1 MSIVHDLLKD
11 VSVPKVVKVRQHF
24 PAPVLEDVEAAL
36 RQELGRSEIAGRA
49 LPGMRI
55 ALAVG
60 SRGMDRVAALAR
72 VTVEELKKL
81 GAIPFVVPAM
91 GSHGGAT
98 AAGQRNVLA
107 NLGVTEE
114 TVGCPILSSMET
126 VEVGRLENGL
136 PVLMDKHAYEADGI
150 VVLNRVKPHNA
161 FRGPSESGLVK
172 MLAIGLGK
180 QKGADSCH
188 TYGFGR
194 MAEFIVKM
202 AAIKLAACPVL
213 FGIATV
219 ENAYDKIMKVAAV
232 PADGLIAADQELQAE
247 AKANMPRIMFDQ
259 FDVLVIDW
267 IGKEF
272 SGGGIDGNITGRNPT
287 PYISGG
293 PSVSKIAVLD
303 VTEKSAGNANG
314 VGLADVTTRRL
325 FAKYDFDA
333 VYANA
338 LTSTVTASA
347 RIPMLVDTDREAV
360 CAALKTCYVPDTSK
374 ARLVR
379 IKNTLDLRE
388 IYVSEA
394 LLPEA
399 AANPSLEVAGTLGA
413 MAFAGDGT
421 LADPW

>member
-1 MSIVHDLLKD
+1 MSIVNELLRD
-11 VSVPKVVKVRQHF
+11 VPIPKVVKVAQRF
-24 PAPVLEDVEAAL
+24 PSSALDDIETAL
-36 RQELGRSEIAGRA
+36 RQELAKDEISR
-49 LPGMRI
+49 LVKPGMRI

-60 SRGMDRVAALAR
+60 SRGMDRVAVLAR
-72 VTVEELKKL
+72 VTVGELKKW
-81 GAIPFVVPAM
+81 GAQPFIVPAM

-98 AAGQRNVLA
+98 AAGQKSVLA
-107 NLGVTEE
+107 HLGVTEE
-114 TVGCPILSSMET
+114 TAGCPIISAMEV

-136 PVLMDKHAYEADGI
+136 PVLMDKTAHEADGI
-150 VVLNRVKPHNA
+150 IVLNRVKPHNA

-180 QKGADSCH
+180 QRGADSCH

-202 AAIKLAACPVL
+202 AGVKLAACPVL

-232 PADGLIAADQELQAE
+232 PAAGLIAADQRLLVE

-259 FDVLVIDW
+259 IDVLVVDW

-272 SGGGIDGNITGRNPT
+272 SGGGIDGNITGRHST
-287 PYISGG
+287 RHISGG
-293 PSVSKIAVLD
+293 PSVSRIAVLD
-303 VTEKSAGNANG
+303 VTAKSAGNANG

-325 FAKYDFDA
+325 FAKYDYEA

-338 LTSTVTASA
+338 LTSTVTESA
-347 RIPMLVDTDREAV
+347 RLPMLVDTDREAV
-360 CAALKTCYVPDTSK
+360 CAALKTCYVPDTSR

-379 IKNTLDLRE
+379 IKNTLELRE

-399 AANPSLEVAGTLGA
+399 AANPGMEVLGTLGE
-413 MAFAGDGT
+413 MTFAADGS
-421 LADPW
+421 LLDPW